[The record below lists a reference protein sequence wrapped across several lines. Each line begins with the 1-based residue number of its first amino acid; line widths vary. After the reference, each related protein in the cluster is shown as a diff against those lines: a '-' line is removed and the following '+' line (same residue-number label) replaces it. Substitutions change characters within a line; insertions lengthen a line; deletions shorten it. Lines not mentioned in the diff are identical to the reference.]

1 MIRKT
6 IFSFLTLTT
15 ITTLPAMSE
24 FDTLAEIIVSGFYS
38 GNPVSAQFVSDWA
51 HSTPEKLAQRI
62 NEEWPLPDGGEQ
74 QHEILNAMLVLLG
87 TRIEAST
94 AKIKFRDTMNSLS
107 FEDEKRAIPLIF
119 NYMYR

>member
-24 FDTLAEIIVSGFYS
+24 FDTLAEVIV
-38 GNPVSAQFVSDWA
+38 
-51 HSTPEKLAQRI
+51 
-62 NEEWPLPDGGEQ
+62 GG
-74 QHEILNAMLVLLG
+74 L
-87 TRIEAST
+87 
-94 AKIKFRDTMNSLS
+94 RDTMNSLS

>member
-24 FDTLAEIIVSGFYS
+24 FDTLAEIIVGGFYS
-38 GNPVSAQFVSDWA
+38 GNPVSAQFISDWA
-51 HSTPEKLAQRI
+51 HSAPEKLAQRI
-62 NEEWPLPDGGEQ
+62 NEECPLPENEEQ
-74 QHEILNAMLVLLG
+74 QHEMLSAMLVLLG
-87 TRIEAST
+87 TRIESTT
-94 AKIKFRDTMNSLS
+94 AKIKFRDTMHSLS
-107 FEDEKRAIPLIF
+107 FEDEKCALPLIF